1 MYFRALVFL
10 RLFMKKIVLY
20 FGFFVSLFLLSNQV
34 DATHI
39 MGGEVTWVCDAQ
51 GQYVFT
57 FKTYRDCSGA
67 ANGGPNTSWRIQNYP
82 NVGQTLT
89 LTENAS
95 QRVDSEVGP
104 NCRIGSPGFQNY
116 SCVAGDPEVVF
127 EYVRVMN
134 PVRLNGIPPPAGW
147 IVTYTQAAR
156 NANNNLLGATTPNA
170 HNITLRAKIFP
181 HSGSVANQCIDNSP
195 QFREKATSLICRGS
209 AFTYNHNATDDELD
223 SLVYEWTSPLDGFT
237 GTYNEGVNPAFIA
250 FEPGFSFNNP
260 FPGPET
266 LNSATG
272 EISVNSPTAGKYV
285 SAVKV
290 SAYKCGEK
298 VSEIVREL
306 QSVITGN
313 CAVTQT
319 KPTIDPPFS
328 NGMGGFRYNDT
339 VRAGDLVT
347 FSLAARDIASLNL
360 TTIPPYLGD
369 TVFLTATGQQFG
381 TNFTSTTGCLNPPCA
396 TLGTTLPAKGLLGV
410 NTTFSWQTDC
420 NHVSFTDRC
429 ISGQNT
435 YTFVITATDD
445 ECPIPSLNISTI
457 SITVVGDTVIES
469 PDVNCV
475 NVLANGDVT
484 LDWDLT
490 PNINNSFTAWMIYSA
505 TDVNGPFV
513 LLDSVKTYST
523 NTYTHVG
530 ANANNQQ
537 MHYVVRSRSGCKGIV
552 QNIAKDTVSTIFVS
566 ATTNPTDVSVNWNA
580 ISNPNPVGSAAQY
593 RVFREYPLGTGFNLY
608 QSTASTSLTETFT
621 PCADDVNYRVE
632 LVNASKG
639 CTSSSNILNY
649 TFKFPDPQTNFSF
662 PNNQC
667 PGTPITFTNLT
678 TVVGGTVTYSWD
690 FGDGSTVSTQTNPT
704 HTYSAP
710 GTFNVVLTAT
720 SGQGCDSIL
729 SQPITIT
736 FPNADAGT
744 DQSICPGGS
753 APIGGAPTTA
763 LGNSISWSPAAGL
776 SSTTSQNPIAS
787 PANTT
792 TYTVTVTDGNG
803 CTNTDQVD
811 VVVIPFPNANA
822 GGPKSVCIG
831 SSVQIGGVPTG
842 PIGATYAWS
851 SNPAGFTS
859 NLANPTVSPTVN
871 TIYTVTVTIGTSTT
885 CSDTDNALVIVNAIP
900 TANAGPD
907 QNICPGGSVQIGVAP
922 SAGFTYSWT
931 PTTGLSNVNIANPIA
946 TPTSPTTYTVVITE
960 TATSC
965 IDSDAMD
972 VLFNSVP
979 TPSFTFTKTCINQI
993 AEFTDASTIASGT
1006 ITNWAWD
1013 FDDLAATSTAQ
1024 NPTHQFSSA
1033 GTYQVKL
1040 VVTSNLG
1047 CKDSITVPVTIDPK
1061 PTVDFTFAN
1070 LCLTNS
1076 TQFTDGST
1084 IGSGTV
1090 NTWRWDFDGLGS
1102 SAAQNPSFTFP
1113 AAGTYDVKLVS
1124 GSGAGCLDSITKQV
1138 IINPLPT
1145 ADAGI
1150 DQDIC
1155 NTFSVLIGGTP
1166 TSSTPNVSYNWDNSA
1181 SLTSN
1186 TIANPTANP
1195 TITTRYSLTVTEN
1208 TTGCFDTSTVLITV
1222 NPIPVVNFNVADTC
1236 AGNTTIF
1243 TDLSSLTSGSI
1254 TNWTW
1259 DFGDGIGTSTQQNP
1273 TYTYALA
1280 GIYNVKL
1287 VAETGS
1293 GCKDSLT
1300 RTITVVPLPNID
1312 AGADLV
1318 ICNRDTVTL
1327 GGAPTSSTAGV
1338 SYSWDNAASLSN
1350 ATIANPLAFPSVTT
1364 RYGLTVTETTTGC
1377 SDTASVVIVVNPVP
1391 VAAFTTADVCEN
1403 LITQFTEGSSILSGS
1418 IVSWAWDFGDLSGTS
1433 SQQNPAYQYAAPGS
1447 YQVKLVVESALGCKD
1462 SIINTVVISPKPS
1475 PSFTFANLCEN
1486 DVTQFTDASTIATGS
1501 ITSWSWDF
1509 GDGVG
1514 VSTQQ
1519 SPIYTFST
1527 PNTYNVK
1534 LVVTSDF
1541 GCTDSITIPVTIDP
1555 LPRADAGPD
1564 QVICNTG
1571 TVQIGGSPSSS
1582 TPNVSYLWDNSASLN
1597 DNTLSNPVASPS
1609 ITTRYTL
1616 TVTENSTGCSD
1627 TSSVVVSVNPIPV
1640 VDFSVADTCIGNITL
1655 FTDVS
1660 TIAVGG
1666 INSWVWD
1673 FGDAVGT
1680 STLQNP
1686 SYTYGS
1692 TGTYD
1697 VKLITVSTAGC
1708 TDSITKTITI
1718 VSLPGIDAGADQAI
1732 CLNDSVTI
1740 GGTPTSVGTNVSY
1753 TWDNAGT
1760 LDDNTAANP
1769 IAKPIAST
1777 RYRLTVTDLST
1788 GCFDTSSVVVLVNPL
1803 PNADFRASKV
1813 CSGNTTQ
1820 FTDLSNISTP
1830 ALIQNWTWDFGDNN
1844 GTSILQN
1851 PTYEY
1856 QSPGTYTVKLIVS
1869 TNSGCLDS
1877 IVRNVIVD
1885 TLPLADAGA
1894 DRSIC
1899 ELDTTVLGKPNVTG
1913 ETYSW
1918 NNSSTLTDAT
1928 AAQPGAF
1935 PTVDTRYIVTVTN
1948 SNGCVSIDSVDITV
1962 TLAPNVDAGID
1973 LTICNRD
1980 TITIGGAPTSTDP
1993 LATYLWNNAASLDDP
2008 TLANPRAFPNDTT
2021 AYVVTVTDAL
2031 GCSATDTMIVNV
2043 NPLANV
2049 DFRVDAD
2056 CEGDFAAFTD
2066 ISTLSTGSIAS
2077 WSWNFG
2083 DGVGTSTLQNPG
2095 YQYASPGTYS
2105 VLLEVQTALGCID
2118 SIRKDVTIFP
2128 LPIADAGSDIS
2139 ICFGDTVS
2147 LGGNPTGPIGASY
2160 SWSPAFEL
2168 SSVTDP
2174 NPRAYPTS
2182 STIYYLTVTSVS
2194 GCFGYDTVNVDVK
2207 ALPIVEAQKDSS
2219 LCVDQPVQL
2228 SATGAA
2234 AYSWSPANYLDD
2246 PLIANPIA
2254 RALKSTNFIVIGT
2267 GANGCIA
2274 ADTLFIDVFNLDFS
2288 PVDTAICSGDSVVLA
2303 PVLQGDTNGISYSW
2317 SSSNPNNVLSNT
2329 TESSIKVTAA
2339 TRQYFT
2345 LQIQNALGCVDTDS
2359 IYVNMKQAA
2368 EVDFDYLNSPRCEN
2382 SIVEIQNN
2390 SIYTDDYI
2398 WKLNGQIV
2406 SRDRHPDF
2414 EIDNLVENTVTLIGS
2429 NLTCT
2434 DSTTEV
2440 IEPAS
2445 LRELLQLKDANVFT
2459 PNGDG
2464 LNDIF
2469 DPGFEGEFIGCVDFQ
2484 IFDRWG
2490 EKVFDSNIGQYGWDG
2505 VTLGGRPAK
2514 VGVYFYIIRIGTEEI
2529 RGSVFLNR

>member
-1 MYFRALVFL
+1 VYFRALVFL

-1084 IGSGTV
+1084 IGSGSV

>member
-1 MYFRALVFL
+1 
-10 RLFMKKIVLY
+10 MKKIVLY
-20 FGFFVSLFLLSNQV
+20 LGFLVSFFLLPNQA

-39 MGGEVTWVCDAQ
+39 MGGEVTWVCNAL
-51 GQYVFT
+51 GEYIFT

-67 ANGGPNTSWRIQNYP
+67 ANGGPNTNWRIQNYP
-82 NVGQTLT
+82 NVGQTFT
-89 LTENAS
+89 LTENTS
-95 QRVDSEVGP
+95 QRVDGEIGP
-104 NCRIGSPGFQNY
+104 NCRAGSPGFQNY
-116 SCVAGDPEVVF
+116 TCAAGDPEVVF

-134 PVRLNGIPPPAGW
+134 SVRLNGTPPPAGW

-170 HNITLRAKIFP
+170 HNITLRAKIFS

-209 AFTYNHNATDDELD
+209 SFTYNHNATDDELD

-285 SAVKV
+285 SAVRV

-313 CAVTQT
+313 CAITQT

-360 TTIPPYLGD
+360 TTIPPYFGD

-475 NVLANGDVT
+475 NVLANGDVV

-490 PNINNSFTAWMIYSA
+490 PNINSSFTAWMIYSA
-505 TDVNGPFV
+505 TDRNGPFV

-523 NTYTHVG
+523 NTYTHIG
-530 ANANNQQ
+530 ANANNQP

-552 QNIAKDTVSTIFVS
+552 QNIAKDTISTIFVS
-566 ATTNPTDVSVNWNA
+566 ATTNPTNVAVNWNA
-580 ISNPNPVGSAAQY
+580 ISNPNPAGSAAQY
-593 RVFREYPLGTGFNLY
+593 RVFREYPIGTGFNLY
-608 QSTASTSLTETFT
+608 QSTANTSLTETFT

-632 LVNASKG
+632 LVNASKS

-678 TVVGGTVTYSWD
+678 TIAGGPLTYSWD
-690 FGDGSTVSTQTNPT
+690 FGDGSAASTQTSPT
-704 HTYSAP
+704 HSYAAAGTY
-710 GTFNVVLTAT
+710 NVILTAT

-729 SQPITIT
+729 SQSITIT
-736 FPNADAGT
+736 FPNADAGAN
-744 DQSICPGGS
+744 QAICPGGS
-753 APIGGAPTTA
+753 APIGGTPTTA
-763 LGNSISWSPAAGL
+763 SGNTVVWSPAAGL
-776 SSTTSQNPIAS
+776 SSITALNPIAS
-787 PANTT
+787 PVNTT

-803 CTNTDQVD
+803 CTNTAQVD

-822 GGPKSVCIG
+822 GGPKSVCFG
-831 SSVQIGGVPTG
+831 SGVQIGGIPTG

-851 SNPAGFTS
+851 SNPTGFTS
-859 NLANPTVSPTVN
+859 IIANPTVSPTVN
-871 TIYTVTVTIGTSTT
+871 TTYTVIVTIGSGTT
-885 CSDTDNALVIVNAIP
+885 CSDTDNALVIVNSLP
-900 TANAGPD
+900 TADAGPNR
-907 QNICPGGSVQIGVAP
+907 NICPGASVQIGVAP

-931 PTTGLSNVNIANPIA
+931 PTTGLSNANIANPIA

-960 TATSC
+960 TATGC
-965 IDSDAMD
+965 FDDAVMD
-972 VLFNSVP
+972 VFFNSVP
-979 TPSFTFTKTCINQI
+979 TPAFTVDKTCINQI
-993 AEFTDASTIASGT
+993 TEFTDASTIATGT
-1006 ITNWAWD
+1006 ITTWTWD
-1013 FDDLAATSTAQ
+1013 FDDLGATSTAQ
-1024 NPTHQFSSA
+1024 NPTHQFSAS

-1040 VVTSNLG
+1040 VATSNLG
-1047 CKDSITVPVTIDPK
+1047 CKDSITVPVVIDPK

-1070 LCLTNS
+1070 LCLNNS

-1084 IGSGTV
+1084 IGSGAV
-1090 NTWRWDFDGLGS
+1090 NTWSWDFDGLGS
-1102 SAAQNPSFTFP
+1102 SVLQNPSFTFP

-1124 GSGAGCLDSITKQV
+1124 GSGAGCLDSITKQI

-1145 ADAGI
+1145 ADAGT
-1150 DQDIC
+1150 DQGIC
-1155 NTFSVLIGGTP
+1155 NTFSVVIGGSP
-1166 TSSTPNVSYNWDNSA
+1166 TSSTPNVSYSWDNSA
-1181 SLTSN
+1181 SLDNS
-1186 TIANPTANP
+1186 TIANPTATP
-1195 TITTRYSLTVTEN
+1195 VVTTRYSLTVTEN
-1208 TTGCFDTSTVLITV
+1208 TTSCFDTSSVLITV
-1222 NPIPVVNFNVADTC
+1222 NPIPVVNFTVADTC
-1236 AGNTTIF
+1236 VGNTTLF
-1243 TDLSSLTSGSI
+1243 TDVSTLVSGTI
-1254 TNWTW
+1254 ANWSW
-1259 DFGDGIGTSTQQNP
+1259 DFGDGVGTSTQQNP
-1273 TYTYALA
+1273 SYTYTLT
-1280 GIYNVKL
+1280 GTYNAKL
-1287 VAETGS
+1287 VVETGI

-1300 RTITVVPLPNID
+1300 RTITVVSLPNID
-1312 AGADLV
+1312 AGADQV
-1318 ICNRDTVTL
+1318 ICDRDTVTL
-1327 GGAPTSSTAGV
+1327 GGTPTSSTAGV
-1338 SYSWDNAASLSN
+1338 TYLWDNAVSLSN
-1350 ATIANPLAFPSVTT
+1350 ASVSNPIAFPSVTT
-1364 RYGLTVTETTTGC
+1364 RYRLTVTETATGC
-1377 SDTASVVIVVNPVP
+1377 NDTASVVIMVNPVP
-1391 VAAFTTADVCEN
+1391 VASFTVSAVCEN
-1403 LITQFTEGSSILSGS
+1403 EITQFTDGSSIPSGT
-1418 IVSWAWDFGDLSGTS
+1418 IVSWTWDFGDLLGTS
-1433 SQQNPAYQYAAPGS
+1433 TQQNPTYQYAGPGT
-1447 YQVKLVVESALGCKD
+1447 YQVKIVVESALGCKD
-1462 SIINTVVISPKPS
+1462 SIINSIIISPKPT
-1475 PSFTFANLCEN
+1475 PSFTVVNLCEN
-1486 DVTQFTDASTIATGS
+1486 DVTQFTDASSIATGS

-1514 VSTQQ
+1514 TSNSQN
-1519 SPIYTFST
+1519 PAYTFVT
-1527 PNTYNVK
+1527 AGTFNVK
-1534 LVVTSDF
+1534 LVVISGF
-1541 GCTDSITIPVTIDP
+1541 GCTDSITLPVTINP
-1555 LPRADAGPD
+1555 LPSADAGAD

-1571 TVQIGGSPSSS
+1571 TIQIGGIPSSI
-1582 TPNVSYLWDNSASLN
+1582 TPNVSYLWDNTGSLN
-1597 DNTLSNPVASPS
+1597 NNTLPNPIASPTV
-1609 ITTRYTL
+1609 TTRYNL
-1616 TVTENSTGCSD
+1616 TVTENTTGCFD
-1627 TSSVVVSVNPIPV
+1627 TSSVLVTVNPIPV
-1640 VDFSVADTCIGNITL
+1640 VDFSVADTCIGNVTL
-1655 FTDVS
+1655 FTDAS
-1660 TIAVGG
+1660 TISVGSITG
-1666 INSWVWD
+1666 WSWD
-1673 FGDAVGT
+1673 FGDGVGT
-1680 STLQNP
+1680 SNSQSPT
-1686 SYTYGS
+1686 YTYVVPNIYS
-1692 TGTYD
+1692 
-1697 VKLITVSTAGC
+1697 VKLIVTSSIGC
-1708 TDSITKTITI
+1708 TDSITKTVTV
-1718 VSLPGIDAGADQAI
+1718 VSLPGVDAGADQAI

-1740 GGTPTSVGTNVSY
+1740 GGTPTSTGTNVSY
-1753 TWDNAGT
+1753 AWDNSAT
-1760 LDDNTAANP
+1760 LDDNTIANP
-1769 IAKPIAST
+1769 IAKPLVST
-1777 RYRLTVTDLST
+1777 RYKLTVTDLTT
-1788 GCFDTSSVVVLVNPL
+1788 GCFDTTSVFVVVNSL

-1813 CSGNTTQ
+1813 CTGNLTQ
-1820 FTDLSNISTP
+1820 FTDLSNIVSP
-1830 ALIQNWTWDFGDNN
+1830 ALIQSWSWDFGDNV

-1851 PTYEY
+1851 PSY
-1856 QSPGTYTVKLIVS
+1856 QYQTPGSYTVKLIVT

-1877 IVRNVIVD
+1877 ISRNVIVD
-1885 TLPLADAGA
+1885 TLPLAEAGA
-1894 DRSIC
+1894 DRTIC
-1899 ELDTTVLGKPNVTG
+1899 ELDTTILGKTAVSG
-1913 ETYSW
+1913 ETYLWDNATS
-1918 NNSSTLTDAT
+1918 LTDAT
-1928 AAQPGAF
+1928 IAQPGAF
-1935 PTVDTRYIVTVTN
+1935 PIVDTRYFVTVTN

-1962 TLAPNVDAGID
+1962 VLAPNVDAGND
-1973 LTICNRD
+1973 LTICDRD
-1980 TITIGGAPTSTDP
+1980 TITIGGTPTSIEP
-1993 LATYLWNNAASLDDP
+1993 GVTYLWNNATSLDDP
-2008 TLANPRAFPNDTT
+2008 TLANPIAFPSDTT
-2021 AYVVTVTDAL
+2021 SYVVTVTDAT
-2031 GCSATDTMIVNV
+2031 GCSSTDTMIVNV

-2066 ISTLSTGSIAS
+2066 ISTVAVGSIVS

-2105 VLLEVQTALGCID
+2105 VFLEVRTALGCID
-2118 SIRKDVTIFP
+2118 SIRKDVTIFA
-2128 LPIADAGSDIS
+2128 LPIADAGSDVA

-2147 LGGNPTGPIGASY
+2147 LGGNPTGPIGSSY
-2160 SWSPAFEL
+2160 SWSPGFDL
-2168 SSVTDP
+2168 SSVIDS

-2182 STIYYLTVTSVS
+2182 ATLYYLTVTGAN
-2194 GCFGYDTVNVDVK
+2194 GCFSYDTVNIDVK
-2207 ALPIVEAQKDSS
+2207 ALPIVTAQKDSS

-2228 SATGAA
+2228 SAAGAST
-2234 AYSWSPANYLDD
+2234 YNWSPANYLDD
-2246 PLIANPIA
+2246 PSIATPIA
-2254 RALKSTNFIVIGT
+2254 RALKSTNFIVTGT
-2267 GANGCIA
+2267 GSNGCIA
-2274 ADTLFIDVFNLDFS
+2274 TDTVFIDVFNLDFS
-2288 PVDTAICSGDSVVLA
+2288 PIDTAICSGDSVVLA
-2303 PVLQGDTNGISYSW
+2303 PVLEGDTNGISYLW
-2317 SSSNPNNVLSNT
+2317 SSSNPNNVLSSIT
-2329 TESSIKVTAA
+2329 DSSIKVTAA

-2368 EVDFDYLNSPRCEN
+2368 EVDFDYLNSPRCQN
-2382 SIVEIQNN
+2382 SIIEILNI
-2390 SIYTDDYI
+2390 STFTDNYI
-2398 WKLNGQIV
+2398 WKLNGQVV
-2406 SRDRHPDF
+2406 SRERNPDF
-2414 EIDNLVENTVTLIGS
+2414 EINNLVKNTVTLIGS
-2429 NLTCT
+2429 NLTCA

-2440 IEPAS
+2440 IEAAG

-2469 DPGFEGEFIGCVDFQ
+2469 DPGFEGEFIGCVNFQ

-2505 VTLGGRPAK
+2505 VTLRGERAK
-2514 VGVYFYIIRIGTEEI
+2514 VGVYFYIIRIGSEEI
-2529 RGSVFLNR
+2529 KGSVYLSR